1 MFCTLIAVN
10 DKDLLFRFD
19 SFVEVGIT
27 GPFPHIRPVDR
38 HIGHIFVTH
47 HALSTKAA
55 AWLPRIH
62 T

>member
-1 MFCTLIAVN
+1 MLDT
-10 DKDLLFRFD
+10 DLLFRFD

-27 GPFPHIRPVDR
+27 GPFPHIWPVDR
-38 HIGHIFVTH
+38 HIGHILVTH
-47 HALSTKAA
+47 HALGTKAA